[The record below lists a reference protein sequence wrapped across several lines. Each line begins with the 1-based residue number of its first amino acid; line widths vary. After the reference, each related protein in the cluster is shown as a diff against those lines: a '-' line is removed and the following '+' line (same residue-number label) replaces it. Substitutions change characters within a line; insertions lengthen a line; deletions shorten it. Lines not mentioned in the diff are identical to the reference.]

1 MRDLGPLDAV
11 LKVLQEESQD
21 TVIPQPVSV
30 VGERSASSSL
40 YMLTGGFRGTGGA
53 TSLKE
58 ELVERVPVLCDAGS
72 FREVRRIFREDYG
85 GCKALKPELTYAG
98 FIDEPAGRLTTGTK
112 PFNLFARIAA
122 GKMEQ
127 PGPRY

>member
-1 MRDLGPLDAV
+1 MPRIISTA
-11 LKVLQEESQD
+11 
-21 TVIPQPVSV
+21 
-30 VGERSASSSL
+30 GERKARSSL
-40 YMLTGGFRGTGGA
+40 FELSGGFRGTGGA

-85 GCKALKPELTYAG
+85 GCKALKPELANAG
-98 FIDEPAGRLTTGTK
+98 FIDVSTGLLTTGTK

-122 GKMEQ
+122 GEMEQ
-127 PGPRY
+127 PGEELSRLMRAL